1 MSNDKNTIM
10 RGKLLSGVVRFHSEL
25 TALSAEAMSEGA
37 LRVVGSC
44 TAMQTATVQC
54 MSAFEMDD
62 PGVIQAVRENSEWHR
77 DSRSRVASS
86 LQKRVDELEGE
97 LAVLRS
103 QEHAQKATDRLVS
116 SYAKSTVVDEAVEVG
131 TRAIEKQES
140 EVPDSFKEA
149 HPGLSPVSLV
159 TAWRMQQAR
168 TVEAAGIEID

>member
-1 MSNDKNTIM
+1 MSKDTIM
-10 RGKLLSGVVRFHSEL
+10 RGKLLSEILRFHSEI
-25 TALSAEAMSEGA
+25 TDLSVESMDKGA
-37 LRVVGSC
+37 VRVLLVATGL
-44 TAMQTATVQC
+44 QTATVQA
-54 MSAFEMDD
+54 MAAFEKDD
-62 PGVIQAVRENSEWHR
+62 PGVIQVVRENSEWLR
-77 DSRSRVASS
+77 DSRARVASS

-97 LAVLRS
+97 LAVFRA

-140 EVPDSFKEA
+140 DVPDSFKEA